1 MQSNRFLGIYDTFA
15 NYSLIFLK
23 INKNENHNMRKNF
36 WALKIQLYFLNWKPI
51 MFYSFIY
58 FLILIALSEVGII
71 LIL

>member
-1 MQSNRFLGIYDTFA
+1 
-15 NYSLIFLK
+15 
-23 INKNENHNMRKNF
+23 MRKNF